1 MTFFLRQSRLF
12 AILPVF
18 FLCAITLDTTTLAR
32 ANALTAKDDSP
43 VEITAA
49 NGIEWN
55 REKKQYIAQGNAQAT
70 QNDLSVFADRLVAFY
85 RADAQ
90 GQTTIYRVDA
100 IGTVRITSP
109 GRVAYGDHGVYD
121 LTQQVMVLTGR
132 DLRMLTDNALI
143 TARESLE
150 YWDDKDLAVAR
161 GNAVV
166 TREDKRIFAQVITAH
181 FSKETNNNDLERIDA
196 FKDVQ
201 VSSQTEYATGDRGVY
216 LVKKELATLDGNV
229 KITRG
234 DNQINGD
241 RGVVNLKTGISRLI
255 SSGQKPVQGLLVPR
269 EDRGET
275 TND

>member
-1 MTFFLRQSRLF
+1 MTFSLRQHWLF
-12 AILPVF
+12 NVLLVF
-18 FLCAITLDTTTLAR
+18 SLCVTTLGATTLAR

-43 VEITAA
+43 VEITAV

-70 QNDLSVFADRLVAFY
+70 QGDLSVFADRLVAFY

-90 GQTTIYRVDA
+90 GQTAIYRVDA

-109 GRVAYGDHGVYD
+109 GRVAYGDHGIYD

-132 DLRMLTDNALI
+132 DLRMLTDDALI

-161 GNAVV
+161 GDAVV

-181 FSKETNNNDLERIDA
+181 FSEDANNSDLERIDA
-196 FKDVQ
+196 FENVH

-229 KITRG
+229 KITQG
-234 DNQINGD
+234 ENQLNGD
-241 RGVVNLKTGISRLI
+241 RGVVNLNTGVSRLV

-269 EDRGET
+269 ENRGGT

>member
-1 MTFFLRQSRLF
+1 MTFSLRQPWLF
-12 AILPVF
+12 TVLLVF
-18 FLCAITLDTTTLAR
+18 SLCATTLGATTVAR

-43 VEITAA
+43 VEITAV

-55 REKKQYIAQGNAQAT
+55 RDKKQYIAQGNAQAT
-70 QNDLSVFADRLVAFY
+70 QGDLSVFADRLVAFY

-90 GQTTIYRVDA
+90 GQTAIYRVDA

-109 GRVAYGDHGVYD
+109 GRVAYGDHGIYD

-132 DLRMLTDNALI
+132 DLRMLTDDALI

-161 GNAVV
+161 GDAVV

-181 FSKETNNNDLERIDA
+181 FSEDANNSDLERIDA
-196 FKDVQ
+196 FENVH

-229 KITRG
+229 KITQG
-234 DNQINGD
+234 ENQLNGD
-241 RGVVNLKTGISRLI
+241 RGVVNLNTGVSRLV

-269 EDRGET
+269 ENRGGT